1 MENKLNNKII
11 IEVKNLT
18 KSFNETMVLNDI
30 NFKLFEGESL
40 AVIGASGSGKSVL
53 LKNIIGLLSPDKG
66 SIKIN
71 NVEMVGLKRSVKE
84 KILLDLGITFQHGA
98 LFDSLQNWEN
108 IVFKVKNKEKL
119 TDKDA
124 KELAL
129 SIIKRLG
136 LNSEILDLYP
146 SEISGGM
153 QKRVAIARAICGNP
167 KVLLFD
173 EPTSG
178 LDPVTGSLINKLIKS
193 AVKTVGGSA
202 ITITHD
208 MASVCKVA
216 DKVILIDKQ
225 TISWSGTPKE
235 MLKSDNAQI
244 KDFIRSNSNFTGF
257 DFEGSNFSV
266 IIDTLAYNTY
276 INAFNAN
283 LIANESFLDSATI
296 RENVVSL
303 ARNIGMCPVQKLLQ
317 SLQLKLEI

>member
-1 MENKLNNKII
+1 MENKSNNKII
-11 IEVKNLT
+11 IEVKKLT
-18 KSFNETMVLNDI
+18 KSFNENMVLNDI

-40 AVIGASGSGKSVL
+40 AIIGASGSGKSVL

-178 LDPVTGSLINKLIKS
+178 LDPVTGSLIDKLIKS

-225 TISWSGTPKE
+225 TITWSGTPKE

-244 KDFIRSNSNFTGF
+244 KDFIKT
-257 DFEGSNFSV
+257 
-266 IIDTLAYNTY
+266 
-276 INAFNAN
+276 AN
-283 LIANESFLDSATI
+283 
-296 RENVVSL
+296 
-303 ARNIGMCPVQKLLQ
+303 PKLF
-317 SLQLKLEI
+317 I

>member
-1 MENKLNNKII
+1 MENKLNNKTI
-11 IEVKNLT
+11 IEVTNLT

-40 AVIGASGSGKSVL
+40 AIIGASGSGKSVL

-71 NVEMVGLKRSVKE
+71 NVEIVGLKRSVKE

-178 LDPVTGSLINKLIKS
+178 LDPVTGSLIDKLIKS

-244 KDFIRSNSNFTGF
+244 KDFIKSTN
-257 DFEGSNFSV
+257 
-266 IIDTLAYNTY
+266 
-276 INAFNAN
+276 
-283 LIANESFLDSATI
+283 
-296 RENVVSL
+296 
-303 ARNIGMCPVQKLLQ
+303 PKLF
-317 SLQLKLEI
+317 I

>member
-1 MENKLNNKII
+1 MKKNAKTI

-18 KSFNETMVLNDI
+18 KSFNGIKVLKNI
-30 NFKLFEGESL
+30 NFELLEGQSL
-40 AVIGASGSGKSVL
+40 AIIGASGSGKSVL
-53 LKNIIGLLSPDKG
+53 LKNIIGLLNPEKG

-71 NVEMVGLKRSVKE
+71 NIEMVNLARSMKE

-108 IVFKVKNKEKL
+108 IVFKIKNKEKL
-119 TDKDA
+119 TDKNSKA
-124 KELAL
+124 LAL

-136 LNSEILDLYP
+136 LNSEILNLYP

-178 LDPVTGSLINKLIKS
+178 LDPVTGSLIDELIKT
-193 AVKTVGGSA
+193 AVKTIGGSA

-208 MASVCKVA
+208 MASVSRIA

-235 MLKSDNAQI
+235 MLKSNNKQI
-244 KDFIRSNSNFTGF
+244 KEFIKST
-257 DFEGSNFSV
+257 D
-266 IIDTLAYNTY
+266 
-276 INAFNAN
+276 
-283 LIANESFLDSATI
+283 
-296 RENVVSL
+296 
-303 ARNIGMCPVQKLLQ
+303 PKLFV
-317 SLQLKLEI
+317 

>member
-1 MENKLNNKII
+1 MENKSNNKII

-18 KSFNETMVLNDI
+18 KSFNETMVLNNI

-40 AVIGASGSGKSVL
+40 AVIGASGSCKSVL

-71 NVEMVGLKRSVKE
+71 NVEMVGLNRSVKE

-178 LDPVTGSLINKLIKS
+178 LDPVTGSLIDKLIKS

-244 KDFIRSNSNFTGF
+244 KDFIKSTN
-257 DFEGSNFSV
+257 
-266 IIDTLAYNTY
+266 
-276 INAFNAN
+276 
-283 LIANESFLDSATI
+283 
-296 RENVVSL
+296 
-303 ARNIGMCPVQKLLQ
+303 PKLF
-317 SLQLKLEI
+317 I

>member
-1 MENKLNNKII
+1 MENKSNNKII

-178 LDPVTGSLINKLIKS
+178 LDPVTGSLIDKLIKS

-216 DKVILIDKQ
+216 DKVILIEKQ

-244 KDFIRSNSNFTGF
+244 KDFIKSTN
-257 DFEGSNFSV
+257 
-266 IIDTLAYNTY
+266 
-276 INAFNAN
+276 
-283 LIANESFLDSATI
+283 
-296 RENVVSL
+296 
-303 ARNIGMCPVQKLLQ
+303 PKLF
-317 SLQLKLEI
+317 I

>member
-1 MENKLNNKII
+1 MKNKFNNKVI

-18 KSFNETMVLNDI
+18 KGFNDTMVLNNI

-40 AVIGASGSGKSVL
+40 AIIGASGSGKSVL
-53 LKNIIGLLSPDKG
+53 LKNIIGLLTPDKG
-66 SIKIN
+66 SIEIN
-71 NVEMVGLKRSVKE
+71 GLEMVNLKRSAKE
-84 KILLDLGITFQHGA
+84 KVLLDLGITFQHGA

-108 IVFKVKNKEKL
+108 IVFKIRNKEKL
-119 TDKDA
+119 SDKDG
-124 KELAL
+124 KKLAL

-136 LNSEILDLYP
+136 LNSEILTLYP

-153 QKRVAIARAICGNP
+153 QKRVAIARAICGDP

-178 LDPVTGSLINKLIKS
+178 LDPVTGSLIDKLIKT

-208 MASVCKVA
+208 MASVCRIA

-235 MLKSDNAQI
+235 MLKSNNPKI
-244 KDFIRSNSNFTGF
+244 KDFIKSTN
-257 DFEGSNFSV
+257 
-266 IIDTLAYNTY
+266 
-276 INAFNAN
+276 
-283 LIANESFLDSATI
+283 
-296 RENVVSL
+296 
-303 ARNIGMCPVQKLLQ
+303 PKLF
-317 SLQLKLEI
+317 I

>member
-1 MENKLNNKII
+1 MKNKFNNKVI

-18 KSFNETMVLNDI
+18 KGFNDTMVLNNI

-40 AVIGASGSGKSVL
+40 AIIGASGSGKSVL
-53 LKNIIGLLSPDKG
+53 LKNIIGLLTPDKG

-71 NVEMVGLKRSVKE
+71 GLEMVNLKRSAKE

-108 IVFKVKNKEKL
+108 IVFKIRNKEKL
-119 TDKDA
+119 SDNDGK
-124 KELAL
+124 KLAL
-129 SIIKRLG
+129 SIIERLD
-136 LNSEILDLYP
+136 LNSEILTLYP

-153 QKRVAIARAICGNP
+153 QKRVAIARAICGDP

-178 LDPVTGSLINKLIKS
+178 LDPVTGSLIDKLIKT

-208 MASVCKVA
+208 MASVCQIA

-235 MLKSDNAQI
+235 MLKSNNPKI
-244 KDFIRSNSNFTGF
+244 KDFIKSTN
-257 DFEGSNFSV
+257 
-266 IIDTLAYNTY
+266 
-276 INAFNAN
+276 
-283 LIANESFLDSATI
+283 
-296 RENVVSL
+296 
-303 ARNIGMCPVQKLLQ
+303 PKLF
-317 SLQLKLEI
+317 I

>member
-1 MENKLNNKII
+1 MKNKLYNKTI

-18 KSFNETMVLNDI
+18 KSFNDNIVLNNI

-40 AVIGASGSGKSVL
+40 AIIGESGSGKSVL
-53 LKNIIGLLSPDKG
+53 LKNIIGLLTPDKG

-71 NVEMVGLKRSVKE
+71 GLEMVNLKRSVKE
-84 KILLDLGITFQHGA
+84 KVLLDLGITFQHGA

-108 IVFKVKNKEKL
+108 IVFKIRNNEKL
-119 TDKDA
+119 SNKDA
-124 KELAL
+124 KKLAL

-136 LNSEILDLYP
+136 LNSEILTLYP

-178 LDPVTGSLINKLIKS
+178 LDPVTGSLIDKLIKS

-235 MLKSDNAQI
+235 MLKTDNAQI
-244 KDFIRSNSNFTGF
+244 KDFIKSTN
-257 DFEGSNFSV
+257 
-266 IIDTLAYNTY
+266 
-276 INAFNAN
+276 
-283 LIANESFLDSATI
+283 
-296 RENVVSL
+296 
-303 ARNIGMCPVQKLLQ
+303 PKLF
-317 SLQLKLEI
+317 I

>member
-1 MENKLNNKII
+1 MENKSNNKII

-18 KSFNETMVLNDI
+18 KSFNETIVLNDI

-40 AVIGASGSGKSVL
+40 AIIGASGSGKSVL

-178 LDPVTGSLINKLIKS
+178 LDPVTGSLIDKLIKS

-244 KDFIRSNSNFTGF
+244 KDFIKSTN
-257 DFEGSNFSV
+257 
-266 IIDTLAYNTY
+266 
-276 INAFNAN
+276 
-283 LIANESFLDSATI
+283 
-296 RENVVSL
+296 
-303 ARNIGMCPVQKLLQ
+303 PKLF
-317 SLQLKLEI
+317 I

>member
-1 MENKLNNKII
+1 MENKSNNKII

-71 NVEMVGLKRSVKE
+71 NVEMIGLKRSVKE

-178 LDPVTGSLINKLIKS
+178 LDPVTGSLIDKLIKS

-244 KDFIRSNSNFTGF
+244 KDFIKSTN
-257 DFEGSNFSV
+257 
-266 IIDTLAYNTY
+266 
-276 INAFNAN
+276 
-283 LIANESFLDSATI
+283 
-296 RENVVSL
+296 
-303 ARNIGMCPVQKLLQ
+303 PKLF
-317 SLQLKLEI
+317 I